1 MNDTPL
7 VLSFDDPRAK
17 ETPLSGGKGASL
29 ATMTSE
35 GLPVP
40 PGFVITS
47 AAFSAAV
54 DEDALRERC
63 RAKDMAGAREIVA
76 DAKPPVDAIALHYA
90 RLRGRVAVRS
100 SACAEDSENASYAG
114 QQETYLNVETFE
126 EVVEKV
132 VECWLSFFTDRAIFY
147 REEKGSLEDI
157 AMAVVV
163 QQMVDSKKSGVMFTV
178 DPVHQRRDRMVVEA
192 ALGLG
197 ENVVNGEMT
206 PDHYVLDR
214 KGAIKRSK
222 VIAQPVLAESES
234 RRLAALG
241 QQLETLHGCPQDIE
255 WAFDD
260 DGGLYL
266 LQSRP
271 VTTIGDGHR

>member
-76 DAKPPVDAIALHYA
+76 DAKPPVDLS
-90 RLRGRVAVRS
+90 RSGRS
-100 SACAEDSENASYAG
+100 S
-114 QQETYLNVETFE
+114 
-126 EVVEKV
+126 
-132 VECWLSFFTDRAIFY
+132 
-147 REEKGSLEDI
+147 
-157 AMAVVV
+157 
-163 QQMVDSKKSGVMFTV
+163 
-178 DPVHQRRDRMVVEA
+178 
-192 ALGLG
+192 
-197 ENVVNGEMT
+197 
-206 PDHYVLDR
+206 
-214 KGAIKRSK
+214 
-222 VIAQPVLAESES
+222 S
-234 RRLAALG
+234 RRA
-241 QQLETLHGCPQDIE
+241 
-255 WAFDD
+255 
-260 DGGLYL
+260 
-266 LQSRP
+266 S
-271 VTTIGDGHR
+271 